1 MGVGHFIL
9 RFDTMWLTPFII
21 AIVIAS
27 LAAFWL
33 LRKPKVTENRKE
45 AKPTQQERELPA
57 STPIVDQ
64 ASSPADQ
71 PASSVSKEEQ
81 FSFSETSYALPSIT
95 ILYGTQKGTAE
106 RFSHILEKQAQEK
119 GWGSVTVTDLEE
131 YDFDALSSEELVI
144 FIVATYIEGTPTD
157 STRNFYKYLKGEANS
172 LRAGNEC
179 RSVNYAVF
187 GLCNSLYSE
196 HYNIVGK
203 NMDKWMSK
211 MGANRVIKLGEGD
224 ENNDQDKA
232 FTAWTKKFWILMEQ
246 SEKEIRENMKNN
258 TADDDTVYSDEEP
271 DSTAEPLLDI
281 EDIGD
286 QLPKKKKPQIKKR
299 KKKSQKI
306 DAPAVDSDSDS
317 DEEYDPTKPMKEML
331 SSTHKLTLQK
341 QGYKIIGSHSGVKL
355 CRWTKSMLRGR
366 GGCYK
371 HTFYGIASHRC
382 MEMTPSMAC
391 ANKCVFCW
399 RHHKNPV
406 TREWRWVTDGADMI
420 IDGAIERHRKMI
432 KTCRGI
438 PGVIPERFE
447 EGFNIRH
454 CALSLVGEPI
464 IYPEINNFIQL
475 LHSKGISSFMVTN
488 AQFPD
493 KIEELVPVTQLYV
506 SIDAPTEESLKKI
519 DRPLFTDFWQRF
531 LDSIAA
537 LSRKGQRTVFRL
549 TLVKDWN
556 MDEIDRYAE
565 LLAIGKPDF
574 IEVKGVTYAG
584 GGKKNQLSMS
594 NVPWHT
600 EVIRFCE
607 ALGESAVS
615 MSTNGSIPRYEIASE
630 HEHSCCVL
638 LANVDKFKVN
648 GKWHT
653 FIDFDK
659 FLELQASGES
669 FSAVDYME
677 ETPEW
682 AVFGHSARGFDPD
695 ENRFRKVR
703 NHPNKEVEEPKAPI
717 EEYAIGGC

>member
-1 MGVGHFIL
+1 M
-9 RFDTMWLTPFII
+9 
-21 AIVIAS
+21 
-27 LAAFWL
+27 
-33 LRKPKVTENRKE
+33 E
-45 AKPTQQERELPA
+45 
-57 STPIVDQ
+57 
-64 ASSPADQ
+64 SS
-71 PASSVSKEEQ
+71 
-81 FSFSETSYALPSIT
+81 
-95 ILYGTQKGTAE
+95 
-106 RFSHILEKQAQEK
+106 EKQIRDSMK
-119 GWGSVTVTDLEE
+119 GNV
-131 YDFDALSSEELVI
+131 
-144 FIVATYIEGTPTD
+144 
-157 STRNFYKYLKGEANS
+157 
-172 LRAGNEC
+172 
-179 RSVNYAVF
+179 VNDV
-187 GLCNSLYSE
+187 
-196 HYNIVGK
+196 
-203 NMDKWMSK
+203 
-211 MGANRVIKLGEGD
+211 
-224 ENNDQDKA
+224 
-232 FTAWTKKFWILMEQ
+232 
-246 SEKEIRENMKNN
+246 
-258 TADDDTVYSDEEP
+258 VYSDDE
-271 DSTAEPLLDI
+271 DNASNAEPLLDI

-286 QLPKKKKPQIKKR
+286 SLPKKKPQIKKR
-299 KKKSQKI
+299 RKKKSQKPEI
-306 DAPAVDSDSDS
+306 PEEDDEDS
-317 DEEYDPTKPMKEML
+317 DEDYDATKPPKEML

-519 DRPLFTDFWQRF
+519 DRPLFTDLWQRF
-531 LDSIAA
+531 LDSIRA
-537 LSRKGQRTVFRL
+537 LSAKGQRTVFRL

-556 MDEIDRYAE
+556 MDEIDRYGE

-574 IEVKGVTYAG
+574 IEVKGVTFAG
-584 GGKKNQLSMS
+584 GGKKNQLSMT

-607 ALGESAVS
+607 ALGESVAG
-615 MSTNGSIPRYEIASE
+615 MSSDGTIPHYEIASE

-638 LANVDKFKVN
+638 MANADKFKIN
-648 GKWHT
+648 NKWYT

-659 FLELQASGES
+659 FLELQASGEP
-669 FSAVDYME
+669 FTSADYME

-682 AVFGHSARGFDPD
+682 AVYGHEARGFDPD
-695 ENRFRKVR
+695 ETRFRKIR
-703 NHPNKEVEEPKAPI
+703 NHKPKEGVVEEEPTNGI
-717 EEYAIGGC
+717 EYAIGGC